1 MFELGSA
8 VQVADLRRLWEP
20 ANSAD
25 DTAGRS
31 AMVQC
36 TWAEVVDGSAA
47 KTLRLYSAT
56 VAAMTPEER
65 FEHDFG
71 GAATTENG
79 FVPPV
84 GSEEAAVAAQAR
96 LSQLDR
102 VQRIAD
108 ARRLLALLDAYD
120 ASIADLGERFGSE
133 VASRQGM
140 GAQAFFRTAGL
151 SLQQHPLQVAHLVDT
166 AATAKRWLP
175 STWVAFLRGDTTW
188 RAIDL
193 AVRQAEGLDPER
205 WPDYDTEAA
214 RLVITSTRLKDA
226 LRRVRERLQDDTAPT
241 RAKQTFQRR
250 ATHLDGGA
258 DGSATWSMTG
268 PAAEL
273 VAFDDALGT
282 AAVAAHGV
290 EGEDRSVTQLKYDI
304 ALDLLAGGLT
314 TAATVPEPA
323 KDKDGAVTGPAA
335 AFSPLVPARKAVEV
349 KLILTVPALSLLGHS
364 SEQAQLEGHGPI
376 DLDTAKRLAGEAK
389 SFVRV
394 LTHPHTGVRLAMDRA
409 TRTPPSDLAR
419 WVQVRDQHCRFPGC
433 RRPAHACDLDHAREW
448 HDGGVTDAVNLISL
462 CRTHHNPKTAGLYRE
477 HLTDDGTVD
486 WIDPWGNHTSDPP
499 ADPMDPAP
507 AHLLPSVEDDEDD
520 DPAPF

>member
-1 MFELGSA
+1 MFDEFEGRQPDGRAFGDVSEEELN
-8 VQVADLRRLWEP
+8 DPP
-20 ANSAD
+20 AWIREETPQWVLEANA
-25 DTAGRS
+25 R
-31 AMVQC
+31 
-36 TWAEVVDGSAA
+36 EHAA
-47 KTLRLYSAT
+47 FLVL
-56 VAAMTPEER
+56 MDPFER
-65 FEHDFG
+65 FEYETG
-71 GAATTENG
+71 LPATIENG
-79 FVPPV
+79 YVPPIV
-84 GSEEAAVAAQAR
+84 SEEIAVGFQER
-96 LSQLDR
+96 LADVDR
-102 VQRIAD
+102 VARMAD

-120 ASIADLGERFGSE
+120 ASMADLAQRFGAE
-133 VASRQGM
+133 VASRAGM

-151 SLQQHPLQVAHLVDT
+151 SLQQHPMQVAHLVDT
-166 AATAKRWLP
+166 ASTAKRWLP
-175 STWVAFLRGDTTW
+175 FTWAVFLRGDTTW

-205 WPDYDTEAA
+205 WPDYDAEAA
-214 RLVITSTRLKDA
+214 RLVVTSTRLKDA
-226 LRRVRERLQDDTAPT
+226 LRRVRERLQDDTAPK

-258 DGSATWSMTG
+258 GGAATWSMTG
-268 PAAEL
+268 PAADL

-323 KDKDGAVTGPAA
+323 KDKDKDGAVTGPAA
-335 AFSPLVPARKAVEV
+335 TFSPLVPARKAVEV
-349 KLILTVPALSLLGHS
+349 KLILIVPALSLLGHS

-376 DLDTAKRLAGEAK
+376 DLDTATRLAGEAK

-394 LTHPHTGVRLAMDRA
+394 LTDPHTGVRLAMDRA
-409 TRTPPSDLAR
+409 TRTPPADLAR

-433 RRPAHACDLDHAREW
+433 RRAAHLCDLDHAREW
-448 HDGGVTDAVNLISL
+448 HDGGVTDAINLISL

-477 HLTDDGTVD
+477 HLTDEGAVD

-507 AHLLPSVEDDEDD
+507 AHLLRPDEDDEDND
-520 DPAPF
+520 STPF